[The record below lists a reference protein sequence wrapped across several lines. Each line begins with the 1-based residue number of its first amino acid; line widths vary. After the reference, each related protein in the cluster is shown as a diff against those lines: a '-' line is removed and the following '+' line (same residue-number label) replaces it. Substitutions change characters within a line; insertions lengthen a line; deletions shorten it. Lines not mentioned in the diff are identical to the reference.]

1 MDVSI
6 VIPVY
11 NEAENVLHLAAEVE
25 QALKPLN
32 GCWEC
37 LWIDD
42 GSTDD
47 TWDKLLL
54 VASAHPGG
62 PHRLC
67 ALKKNAGQSAALWV
81 GFQRCRGRFI
91 ATLDGDGQNDPRDIP
106 RLVALLVDGRY
117 DMVQGY
123 REARKDSLKRRL
135 ASRIANGFRNL
146 ITGKS
151 VRDVGCSTRVFRR
164 ECLPYLPPFKG
175 LHRFLPTLLM
185 YQGFRIAE
193 TPVNHR
199 PRRRGTTKYG
209 IFDRLWVGLLDIFGV
224 SWLRVRGFRCQ
235 VVRTFPEQDTHHE

>member
-1 MDVSI
+1 MDLSI

-11 NEAENVLHLAAEVE
+11 NEAENVLHLAAELE

-32 GCWEC
+32 VRWEC

-42 GSTDD
+42 GSTDG
-47 TWDKLLL
+47 TWDRL
-54 VASAHPGG
+54 VSLAGSNPDGL
-62 PHRLC
+62 HRLC
-67 ALKKNAGQSAALWV
+67 ALHTNTGQSAALWV
-81 GFQRCRGRFI
+81 GFQRCRGRII
-91 ATLDGDGQNDPRDIP
+91 ATLDGDGQNDPQDIP
-106 RLVALLVDGRY
+106 RLLALLVDGPY
-117 DMVQGY
+117 DVVQGY
-123 REARKDSLKRRL
+123 RAFRRDTLKRRV

-146 ITGKS
+146 VTGKS

-185 YQGFRIAE
+185 YHGFRIAE

-224 SWLRVRGFRCQ
+224 SWLRVRGFQCR
-235 VVRTFPEQDTHHE
+235 VARTFPEQDMP